1 MKQTTIWN
9 KLTSLALA
17 ALLAITSIAPA
28 YAATGFSTTLRTARA
43 DAITAAVGSAGTLTI
58 YSGTQPATCG
68 TATTV
73 LVTFTMGSPF
83 AAGASSGVLTVT
95 LPSATAAS
103 ATGTASWARIKTSGG
118 TCVFD
123 MAVGTSATPL
133 ILNSLSITSGVNV
146 SVTSFVITE
155 GN

>member
-1 MKQTTIWN
+1 MKSLFN
-9 KLTSLALA
+9 RFASLALA
-17 ALLAITSIAPA
+17 ALLSVAAIAPA
-28 YAATGFSTTLRTARA
+28 HAAAGFSTTLRTARA

-83 AAGASSGVLTVT
+83 APGATSGVLTVT
-95 LPSATAAS
+95 NPSATAAS
-103 ATGTASWARIKTSGG
+103 ATGTASWARVKTSGG
-118 TCVFD
+118 TCVMD

-146 SVTSFVITE
+146 SITSFVITE
-155 GN
+155 GNQ